1 MKKSFIL
8 LLLASFSLFSCV
20 EDEGNYT
27 YTKMN
32 QITIEGVGG
41 SYNVLD
47 KVDTI
52 RISPTV
58 TGSVFKD
65 NLENYEFQWHIHEGV
80 AEHKHTIISHE
91 KDLEY
96 WVNLGIGDFTL
107 YFTVKDKT
115 TGLEASSY
123 AAIRTST
130 ATSKGFL
137 LLGDDI
143 EEGIMGLDMIGMPAG
158 RDTSVAKKVYDNSET
173 RFKGANKIIYP
184 GARSI
189 APDKEEIW
197 MCSDDGSFRVDH
209 KTGIF
214 SIISE
219 VNDYHMIETEFEHKK
234 LRILDMFPHQFNN
247 YGRNWNCS
255 YSNRGYMTEDMLFV
269 GAVSTAE
276 YYATPCNRT
285 SATATELFNFFPFV
299 FYNEASNNGYTNT
312 FVIYNTDENR
322 FMKTYWNL
330 QRASHCVAPGSD
342 YSTDY
347 FPWDQTGTGRTL
359 VWGGNGLDTGGHSY
373 ALMKDTDG
381 QYFLYKF
388 VAGPYSFTKKGCYT
402 IDLSVAQN
410 FANASYYM
418 VSATGTIMLYA
429 CGSKLCMYNYAYN
442 TYQEYDM
449 GAEITCLEA
458 EFVSAQSR
466 TAFMVATYSDSEK
479 GIVRKMDVGTNPN
492 VLEIIERPNEVWN
505 TNLRVKDIEWK
516 SN

>member
-1 MKKSFIL
+1 
-8 LLLASFSLFSCV
+8 
-20 EDEGNYT
+20 
-27 YTKMN
+27 
-32 QITIEGVGG
+32 
-41 SYNVLD
+41 
-47 KVDTI
+47 
-52 RISPTV
+52 
-58 TGSVFKD
+58 
-65 NLENYEFQWHIHEGV
+65 
-80 AEHKHTIISHE
+80 
-91 KDLEY
+91 
-96 WVNLGIGDFTL
+96 
-107 YFTVKDKT
+107 
-115 TGLEASSY
+115 
-123 AAIRTST
+123 
-130 ATSKGFL
+130 
-137 LLGDDI
+137 
-143 EEGIMGLDMIGMPAG
+143 
-158 RDTSVAKKVYDNSET
+158 
-173 RFKGANKIIYP
+173 
-184 GARSI
+184 
-189 APDKEEIW
+189 

-381 QYFLYKF
+381 QYFFEECSVCDLHPYF
-388 VAGPYSFTKKGCYT
+388 VKTAKGNFVYLFCEDFQEGWRQMELVAFLLNADGSVTKLGQM
-402 IDLSVAQN
+402 A
-410 FANASYYM
+410 
-418 VSATGTIMLYA
+418 VSPAWLADNRFLIPTDPGSLILDDQDSGTQ
-429 CGSKLCMYNYAYN
+429 S
-442 TYQEYDM
+442 
-449 GAEITCLEA
+449 A
-458 EFVSAQSR
+458 EFTVGNDGMPSR
-466 TAFMVATYSDSEK
+466 
-479 GIVRKMDVGTNPN
+479 
-492 VLEIIERPNEVWN
+492 
-505 TNLRVKDIEWK
+505 KDK
-516 SN
+516 